1 MPAKRPVSLA
11 PGWLT
16 LSGMLSATGFMLG
29 CVSSGLCLGM
39 QYILSRVDRS
49 SFDDVAAEVNRV
61 DLFGSVA
68 RDLNVEV
75 DGTRTISS
83 AQ

>member
-1 MPAKRPVSLA
+1 
-11 PGWLT
+11 
-16 LSGMLSATGFMLG
+16 
-29 CVSSGLCLGM
+29 M

-83 AQ
+83 GQ